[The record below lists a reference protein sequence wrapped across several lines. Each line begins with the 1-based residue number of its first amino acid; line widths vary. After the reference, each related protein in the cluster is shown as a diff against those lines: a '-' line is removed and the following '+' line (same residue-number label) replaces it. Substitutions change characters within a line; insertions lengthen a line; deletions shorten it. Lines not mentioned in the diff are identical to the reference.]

1 MRTLEVVNMST
12 KTILLIDDEIN
23 VRELVELCL
32 TDLADWN
39 VIIANSL
46 TEGFQQAL
54 FKHPDAIVMD
64 LSMHSMDYFKFM
76 NQLRNNPETQAIP
89 VVLLSA
95 AARWL
100 EPEFLQQYDIA
111 GVILKPFNPL
121 TLPDQISQILG
132 WNFR

>member
-1 MRTLEVVNMST
+1 MSN
-12 KTILLIDDEIN
+12 KTILLIDDELN

-32 TDLADWN
+32 TDLGGWN
-39 VIIANSL
+39 VVIPNSL
-46 TEGFQQAL
+46 VEGFQQAL
-54 FKHPDAIVMD
+54 FNHPDAIVMD
-64 LSMHSMDYFKFM
+64 LSMHCMDYFKFM

-100 EPEFLQQYDIA
+100 EPDFLQQYAIS

-121 TLPDQISQILG
+121 TLSDRISQILG
-132 WNFR
+132 WHSLPISQL